1 MKHLEKLN
9 AIELRKLGYSIKDI
23 SQQLRVAK
31 SSVSVWVRDI
41 SLTQEQIGKLK
52 GNSYTSQAVEK
63 RRKSRLKSELI
74 KRQLVIDAA
83 KNDISK
89 NTMYELKL
97 MGTMLYWAEGGKT
110 QRMVRFSNG
119 DPKMIKIMM
128 RFFRKVCIVQ
138 EQKLRGHIHIHPHL
152 DASKAEDYWS
162 KVTKIPSSQFF
173 KTYQKVNISSK
184 NKKNSLPYGVL
195 DVYVLDTQLFYKIVG
210 WSQEIFRLNP

>member
-173 KTYQKVNISSK
+173 KTYQT
-184 NKKNSLPYGVL
+184 KKPFTFLIATITTFTTKKKFV
-195 DVYVLDTQLFYKIVG
+195 I
-210 WSQEIFRLNP
+210 